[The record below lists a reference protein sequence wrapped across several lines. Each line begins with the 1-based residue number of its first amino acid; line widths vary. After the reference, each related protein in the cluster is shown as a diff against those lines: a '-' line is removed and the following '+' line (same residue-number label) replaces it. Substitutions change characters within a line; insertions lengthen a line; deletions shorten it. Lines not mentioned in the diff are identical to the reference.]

1 MLNFSLRFVNE
12 NLISKFKMQCF
23 SHPSS
28 WIPPPKKLGPWL
40 GGGVCG
46 HQVNAPALCHLCQSV
61 LFKEHLIRLSLC
73 GSPSGRHGGVLR
85 KLLMQGRWEWMRT
98 KALLP
103 ATRSWRFISW
113 ISFKLHLSIWGNW
126 NSEKHTGD
134 VLASQLP
141 SYHLK
146 QAASLSKQLSQI
158 EHRRRRSYSRAEEDV
173 YVLMERDGRLRK
185 PALKEENCSLLLIL

>member
-1 MLNFSLRFVNE
+1 MLNFGLRFVNE

-28 WIPPPKKLGPWL
+28 WTPPPKKLCPWSW
-40 GGGVCG
+40 GGVCG
-46 HQVNAPALCHLCQSV
+46 HQVRVPALCHLCHSV
-61 LFKEHLIRLSLC
+61 LFKEHWIRLSLC
-73 GSPSGRHGGVLR
+73 GSPSGHHGVVPR
-85 KLLMQGRWEWMRT
+85 KLLMQRRWDWRRT
-98 KALLP
+98 KVLLP
-103 ATRSWRFISW
+103 ATRSWSFISW

-134 VLASQLP
+134 ILASQLL

-146 QAASLSKQLSQI
+146 QAVSLSKQLSQI
-158 EHRRRRSYSRAEEDV
+158 EHQRRRSYSRAEEDV
-173 YVLMERDGRLRK
+173 YVLMERVGRLRK